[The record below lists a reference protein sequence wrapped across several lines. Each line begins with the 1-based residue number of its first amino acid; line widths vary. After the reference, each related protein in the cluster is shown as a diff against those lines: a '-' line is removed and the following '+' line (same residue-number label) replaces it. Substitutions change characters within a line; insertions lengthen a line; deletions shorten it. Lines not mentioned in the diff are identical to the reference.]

1 MRSYRLNK
9 IQQYQYYNQHKDFF
23 DEYMRLGE
31 KLISVREEILNSL
44 DTEQT
49 VIDSLKT
56 VQSSLTLV
64 ANNRDIIIGSFLGD
78 IKEIEK
84 TLYDLENALI
94 DLLEDE

>member
-1 MRSYRLNK
+1 
-9 IQQYQYYNQHKDFF
+9 
-23 DEYMRLGE
+23 MRLGE
-31 KLISVREEILNSL
+31 KLINVRKEILNSL
-44 DTEQT
+44 DIEQT

-64 ANNRDIIIGSFLGD
+64 ANNRDIIIGGFLGD

>member
-1 MRSYRLNK
+1 LNK

-23 DEYMRLGE
+23 DEYMCLGE

-44 DTEQT
+44 NTEQT

>member
-1 MRSYRLNK
+1 MNK

-31 KLISVREEILNSL
+31 KLISVREEILTSL
-44 DTEQT
+44 NTEQT

-64 ANNRDIIIGSFLGD
+64 DNNRDVLIACGWLPD